1 MGSLA
6 ADGTQ
11 SCAGIPKGSIV
22 KKVMGTSSNLPEINK
37 NVSGKVTSSWW
48 LIVFQNEMFS

>member
-1 MGSLA
+1 MGSLT

-11 SCAGIPKGSIV
+11 SCAGIPKGSVV
-22 KKVMGTSSNLPEINK
+22 KKAMGTSSNLPEINK
-37 NVSGKVTSSWW
+37 NVSGKITSFWW